1 MQNIRRSLLY
11 QQQLES
17 YTDNI
22 VDWNQLKNK
31 TILITG
37 ATGMLGVFLI
47 DLLMY
52 RNKEFQDGIRIIA
65 ISRDEHK
72 AKERLDIHWDK
83 PEFFYLKHNIDQPI
97 TPDICP
103 AKVDY
108 IIHGASNTHPVLYAT
123 DPIGTIEANVT
134 GTMNLLELASAQTSC
149 RVVFLSSV
157 EIYGENR
164 GDTEEFEENYCG
176 YIDCNTLR
184 ACYTEG
190 KRLGEALCQA
200 YISTKKADAVIPRL
214 CRVYGPTM
222 LLTDTKAI
230 SQLIQRAVAGEDIIL
245 KSDGMQLYSYIY
257 VADAVS
263 AILTIMLKGKTGEAY
278 NVAGRN
284 SNWTL
289 RELAEYLASLN
300 GKKVTYAFPDEK
312 ESRGYSAATKALM
325 NADKLKA
332 IGWDSRYAM
341 RDGIKLTYEILRYK
355 A

>member
-1 MQNIRRSLLY
+1 MQNIRRNLLY
-11 QQQLES
+11 QQQLAS
-17 YTDNI
+17 YASNI
-22 VDWNQLKNK
+22 IDWNQLKNK

-52 RNKEFQDGIRIIA
+52 RNKEYRDNIRIIA
-65 ISRDEHK
+65 ISRDENK
-72 AKERLDIHWDK
+72 AKERLDVHWDK
-83 PEFFYLKHNIDQPI
+83 SEFFYLKHDVNHPLSLDML
-97 TPDICP
+97 P
-103 AKVDY
+103 AEIDY
-108 IIHGASNTHPVLYAT
+108 IIHGASNTHPVLYAA
-123 DPIGTIEANVT
+123 DPIGTIKTNVT
-134 GTMNLLELASAQTSC
+134 GTMNLLELATAQTSC

-164 GDTEEFEENYCG
+164 GDTEEFMENYCG

-200 YISTKKADAVIPRL
+200 YISTRKVDVVIPRL
-214 CRVYGPTM
+214 CRVYGPTILM
-222 LLTDTKAI
+222 TDTKAI
-230 SQLIQRAVAGEDIIL
+230 SQLIQRAAAGEDIIL

-257 VADAVS
+257 VGDAVS
-263 AILTIMLKGKTGEAY
+263 AILTVMLRGKTGEAY
-278 NVAGRN
+278 NVADRN

-289 RELAEYLASLN
+289 RELAEYLALIN

-312 ESRGYSAATKALM
+312 ESRGYSAATKALL

-332 IGWDSRYAM
+332 VGWSCGHSM
-341 RDGIKLTYEILRYK
+341 TDGIKLTYELLRSK